1 MSDWSL
7 AAIDG
12 NVQKWFRY
20 NHETGEH
27 EWKLTEDAS
36 RLFDLNQKARSNESG
51 NWKGEMHHVASIQ
64 PTLWLQW
71 WQELGDNPGL
81 PRNRKWL
88 KKKLNDMDFS
98 KTRVKTGRI

>member
-36 RLFDLNQKARSNESG
+36 KLTDLTKKARNNESG
-51 NWKGEMHHVASIQ
+51 NWKGDQHHVASI
-64 PTLWLQW
+64 PSTIWLAW
-71 WQELGDNPGL
+71 WKELGENPGL
-81 PRNRKWL
+81 PHNREWL
-88 KKKLNDMDFS
+88 KKKLNDPDNAYF
-98 KTRVKTGRI
+98 RVKSGRI